1 MRSRGR
7 GIARP
12 TFSSPLFGVPRE
24 DVGEFAVI
32 RPKLR
37 GIRSNA
43 YRRNIRT
50 NVSQVAPSFQREKVK
65 FHGEDGRLSPGRF
78 VQAFGEMV
86 STLVS
91 KVLSQLEPSLRS
103 RSVNSTILRQ
113 SARSEIY
120 GGAWH
125 GRETKFYWISPSTER
140 RFEYDEWMKP
150 GPPLRSLNSSRN
162 AFAHILKEASVSPLK
177 ELGPPSHLPW
187 HLGELTVPWKDDRN
201 VVWRERIAFKND
213 EGAREVAAVAVAV
226 AEVDDDDDDEKSKIE
241 EV

>member
-1 MRSRGR
+1 
-7 GIARP
+7 
-12 TFSSPLFGVPRE
+12 
-24 DVGEFAVI
+24 
-32 RPKLR
+32 
-37 GIRSNA
+37 
-43 YRRNIRT
+43 
-50 NVSQVAPSFQREKVK
+50 
-65 FHGEDGRLSPGRF
+65 
-78 VQAFGEMV
+78 MV
-86 STLVS
+86 STRVS

-103 RSVNSTILRQ
+103 RSVNSTVLRQ

-120 GGAWH
+120 GGAW
-125 GRETKFYWISPSTER
+125 REDLRWPRNETVLDLTFDGKKVC
-140 RFEYDEWMKP
+140 YDEWMES

-213 EGAREVAAVAVAV
+213 EGVREGVLEKRDRKTAAVAVAV
-226 AEVDDDDDDEKSKIE
+226 AEVDDDDDADEKSKIE